1 MIDYRVTTD
10 PSTGAEVL
18 EVPLT
23 GQTLLD
29 NTVFNKG
36 TAFSPAERREFG
48 LLGLLPP
55 RVDSLDEQVIR
66 MYEQFLH
73 KQSDLERHIFLR
85 HLQDQNETLFYR
97 LLQKNLTTM
106 LPLVYTPT
114 VGAVCQHFSHILRE
128 PRGLFISYPERG
140 EIDAILENRP
150 FRQVDVIVVTDGER
164 VLGLGDQG
172 VGGMGIPVG
181 KLSLY
186 TLCGGID
193 PARTLPIML
202 DVGTNNQDRLDDPLY
217 AGWRHERIR
226 GPEYD
231 DFIESFVRAVIRKL
245 PHVLLQWEDFAQ
257 ANAGRLL
264 KRYRDR
270 LCTFNDDIQGTAAV
284 TTGTLLAAVQVAGST
299 LRDQRVVVLGAGSAG
314 CGISEQLSRAMVQ
327 DGLSEAEARARF
339 WLIDKPGL
347 LHDGLTG
354 LQPFQ
359 QPFAQPRER
368 LTGWQLSR
376 PDHIG
381 LADVVANVHP
391 TILIGVTGQANAF
404 PETVVRDMAL
414 HVERPIIF
422 PLSNP
427 TAHAEATPADLV
439 VWTEGRALIATGSPF
454 ADVPYHGSV
463 IRIAQCNNN
472 CIFPAVGLGVLA
484 VGARR
489 VTDEMFMAAA
499 RALAECSPALSDPKA
514 SLLPPV
520 KDIRTVARH
529 IALAVAAEA
538 QRQGVAEPTTAEE
551 PERLVDA
558 RRWEPRYRPMKRAVG
573 GVL

>member
-1 MIDYRVTTD
+1 MIDYRLSTD
-10 PSTGAEVL
+10 PVTGAEVL

-29 NTVFNKG
+29 NAVFNKG
-36 TAFSPAERREFG
+36 TAFSPEERRDFG

-66 MYEQFLH
+66 MYEQFLI
-73 KQSDLERHIFLR
+73 KESDLERHIFLR

-97 LLQKNLTTM
+97 LLQRQLQTM

-140 EIDAILENRP
+140 EIDAILENRT

-164 VLGLGDQG
+164 ILGLGDQG
-172 VGGMGIPVG
+172 VGGMAIPVG

-186 TLCGGID
+186 TVCGGID
-193 PARTLPIML
+193 PARTLPILL
-202 DVGTNNQDRLDDPLY
+202 DAGTDNQDKLDDPLY
-217 AGWRHERIR
+217 TGWRHERVR
-226 GPEYD
+226 GPAYD
-231 DFIESFVRAVIRKL
+231 DFIEAFVQALGRKL
-245 PHVLLQWEDFAQ
+245 PNVLLQWEDFAQ
-257 ANAGRLL
+257 ANAGRFLQ
-264 KRYRDR
+264 RYRDR

-284 TTGTLLAAVQVAGST
+284 TTGTLLAAIRVAGGG

-314 CGISEQLSRAMVQ
+314 CGISAQLCTAMVR
-327 DGLSEAEARARF
+327 DGLSAAEARGRF

-347 LHDGLTG
+347 LHDGLID

-368 LTGWQLSR
+368 LAGWQLAR
-376 PDHIG
+376 PETVG

-391 TILIGVTGQANAF
+391 TILVGVTGQANTF
-404 PETVVRDMAL
+404 PEAVIREMAH
-414 HVERPIIF
+414 HVERPIVL

-427 TAHAEATPADLV
+427 TLHAEATPADLV
-439 VWTEGRALIATGSPF
+439 LWTEGRALIATGSPF
-454 ADVPYHGSV
+454 ADVPYRGRL
-463 IRIAQCNNN
+463 IRIAQCNNSA
-472 CIFPAVGLGVLA
+472 IFPAVGLGILA

-499 RALAECSPALSDPKA
+499 QALAECSPAVHDPDA
-514 SLLPPV
+514 ALLPPL
-520 KDIRTVARH
+520 KDIRTVVRH

-538 QRQGVAEPTTAEE
+538 QRQGVAVPNTAEE
-551 PERLVDA
+551 RERLVDA
-558 RRWEPRYRPMKRAVG
+558 HRWEPRYRPMKRALDR
-573 GVL
+573 VL